1 MNNHIPHKT
10 YLSEKELPKQ
20 WYNIMADL
28 PNKPGPPLH
37 PITKQPAQL
46 SDLQVFFPDA
56 LIMQEVSAEPYI
68 DIPEDVLK
76 MYALFRPSPLCR
88 AYMLEKMLDTP
99 AHIYYKY
106 EGNNPSGSHKLNTS
120 IPQAYYNKQAGIK
133 KLSTETGAGQWGTA
147 LSVACSVYGLECSV
161 YMVKISYEQKPYRRI
176 IMQTYGADVTASP
189 SNKTE
194 SGRAFLAKDPDCP
207 GSLGMAISEAA
218 EVAAKNKDTNYA
230 LGSVL
235 NHVLIHQS
243 IIGEEALLQFEKIG
257 EYPDIVVACCGGGS
271 NFGGTAFPFLREN
284 LKNGKKTRLIAVEP
298 SACPSLTRGKY
309 AYDLGD
315 VSGYTPLFPMYT
327 LGSGFVPS
335 KIHAGGL
342 RYHADSPLVSLAYR
356 DKLIEATAV
365 GQKSVFDASVLF
377 AKAEAILPA
386 PESGHA
392 VLGAIQE
399 ALKCKET
406 GEEKVI
412 LFTLSGHG
420 NFDLAAYDIYM
431 KGQMSDEGV
440 SEADL
445 QKGFATIPKL

>member
-1 MNNHIPHKT
+1 MSNHIPHKT
-10 YLSEKELPKQ
+10 YLSEKELPKR

-28 PNKPGPPLH
+28 PDKPTPPLH
-37 PITKQPAQL
+37 PGTKQPAQA

-56 LIMQEVSAEPYI
+56 LIEQEMSTERYI
-68 DIPEDVLK
+68 DIPEEVLR

-88 AYMLEKMLDTP
+88 AYMLEKALGTP

-133 KLSTETGAGQWGTA
+133 RLATETGAGQWGTA
-147 LSVACSVYGLECSV
+147 LAVACSVYGLECSV
-161 YMVKISYEQKPYRRI
+161 YMVKVSYEQKPYRRI
-176 IMQTYGADVTASP
+176 VMQTYGADVTASP
-189 SNKTE
+189 STKTQ

-218 EVAAKNKDTNYA
+218 EDAAMHEDTHYA

-235 NHVLIHQS
+235 NHVLLHQT
-243 IIGEEALLQFEKIG
+243 IIGEEALLQFDKIG

-284 LKNGKKTRLIAVEP
+284 LQKGKKTRLIAVEP
-298 SACPSLTRGKY
+298 ASCPSLTRGKY

-315 VSGYTPLFPMYT
+315 VSGFTPLLPMYT
-327 LGSGFVPS
+327 LGNGFIPS

-342 RYHADSPLVSLAYR
+342 RYHADSPLVSKAYH

-365 GQKSVFDASVLF
+365 GQKSVFEASLLF
-377 AKAEAILPA
+377 AKAEALIPA

-412 LFTLSGHG
+412 MFTLSGHG
-420 NFDLAAYDIYM
+420 NFDMTAYDMYLNGTM
-431 KGQMSDEGV
+431 NDEGV
-440 SEADL
+440 SDSVLA
-445 QKGFATIPKL
+445 QGFETIPKL